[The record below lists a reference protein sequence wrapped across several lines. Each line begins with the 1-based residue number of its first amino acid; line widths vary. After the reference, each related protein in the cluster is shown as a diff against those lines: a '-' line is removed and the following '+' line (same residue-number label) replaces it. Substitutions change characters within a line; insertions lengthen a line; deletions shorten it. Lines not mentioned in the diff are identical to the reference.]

1 VARTTQGANVIG
13 QLLFYPMMFFAGR
26 YFPRELMPDLLRHIS
41 DWTPLGAAVHALQT
55 SMQGAFPGY
64 APLLV
69 LAGYALLFGSLAV
82 KQFKWE

>member
-1 VARTTQGANVIG
+1 VNG
-13 QLLFYPMMFFAGR
+13 QFTISAPRKDGSGGKVLGSGTEA
-26 YFPRELMPDLLRHIS
+26 RELMPDLLRRIS
-41 DWTPLGAAVHALQT
+41 DWTPLGAAVRALQT

-82 KQFKWE
+82 KQSKWE

>member
-1 VARTTQGANVIG
+1 
-13 QLLFYPMMFFAGR
+13 
-26 YFPRELMPDLLRHIS
+26 
-41 DWTPLGAAVHALQT
+41 VHALQT

-82 KQFKWE
+82 KQSKWE